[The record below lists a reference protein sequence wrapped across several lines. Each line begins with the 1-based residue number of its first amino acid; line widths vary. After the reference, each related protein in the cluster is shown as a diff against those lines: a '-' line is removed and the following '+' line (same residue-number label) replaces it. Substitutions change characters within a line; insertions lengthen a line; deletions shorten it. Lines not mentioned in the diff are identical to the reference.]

1 MADINKL
8 IRQRDRTLGLA
19 ALSFLLWQ
27 GAQLAQDIA
36 LELGWSDAPQNL
48 FILIP
53 LLVGAIG
60 WAAASVLFLLY
71 ASKVSRTRTQSVIQ
85 DELFCHNQRIAIRT
99 GFMVLIGAI
108 SLLLAADL
116 LIDFSAT
123 IAIRALL
130 IIGIFTPLA
139 TFVLLG
145 RGDDGDEEEAA

>member
-1 MADINKL
+1 MDTINKL

-27 GAQLAQDIA
+27 GAQLAQDVV
-36 LELGWSDAPQNL
+36 LDQGWNGEPHD
-48 FILIP
+48 LIIQVT
-53 LLVGAIG
+53 LLVGALG
-60 WAAASVLFLLY
+60 WAAASFLFLLY
-71 ASKVSRTRTQSVIQ
+71 ASKVSRTKTQSVIQ

-123 IAIRALL
+123 IAIRSLL

-145 RGDDGDEEEAA
+145 RGGDGDEEEAA

>member
-1 MADINKL
+1 MDTINKL

-27 GAQLAQDIA
+27 GAQLAQDIVRDQ
-36 LELGWSDAPQNL
+36 GWSGEPQD
-48 FILIP
+48 LIIQIT
-53 LLVGAIG
+53 LLVGAVG
-60 WAAASVLFLLY
+60 WAVASFLFLLY
-71 ASKVSRTRTQSVIQ
+71 ASKVSRTKSQSVIQ

-145 RGDDGDEEEAA
+145 RGGDGDEEEAA

>member
-1 MADINKL
+1 MDTINKL

-27 GAQLAQDIA
+27 GAQLAQDVV
-36 LELGWSDAPQNL
+36 LDQGWNGEPHD
-48 FILIP
+48 LIIQVT
-53 LLVGAIG
+53 LLVGALG
-60 WAAASVLFLLY
+60 WAAASFLFLLY
-71 ASKVSRTRTQSVIQ
+71 ASKVSRTKTQSVIQ

-123 IAIRALL
+123 IAIRSLL

>member
-1 MADINKL
+1 MDTINKL

-27 GAQLAQDIA
+27 GAQLAQDVV
-36 LELGWSDAPQNL
+36 LDQGWNGEPHD
-48 FILIP
+48 LIIQVT
-53 LLVGAIG
+53 LLVGALG
-60 WAAASVLFLLY
+60 WVAASFLFLLY
-71 ASKVSRTRTQSVIQ
+71 ASKVSRTKTQSVIQ

-123 IAIRALL
+123 IAIRSLL

-145 RGDDGDEEEAA
+145 RGGDGDEEEAA